1 MDEKNQWRCVVAS
14 SFVKQ
19 TNKLSTDSGSG
30 EAKLFVGS
38 KKNEKELLSF
48 FNDFSDDNNYYFE
61 KDDVVDYLKKVFLE
75 YKYNCFQ
82 VYKNVNEKK
91 YNENIDKL
99 SNEYRDKNKI
109 ELKLEVYSD
118 KNRVYVRS
126 NPEKEYKDNW
136 DFIVRQIA
144 LPKITQVVFEKLNN
158 TNFRLH
164 FCINAEKA
172 KDKDNGNVNEVTAD
186 NISGINRIYYGAPG
200 TGKSYNVSHKLIKK
214 YITDYNET
222 IGSEFVFRTTLYPDY
237 SYADFVGHVQP
248 TVKKDD
254 TNDSSEVT
262 YEFKPGIFT
271 SALYKAINNPLE
283 PVFLVLEELSRCDVS
298 SVFGDVFQLLDRE
311 ENGKSCYGIN
321 NDLMANFIYGNKDEK
336 IFIPNNLFIIGT
348 MNTSDQNVFV
358 MDTAFKRRFEW
369 KHISINDEI
378 ETAKKN
384 NNPEIQ
390 TGICNNFD
398 KDNWCNF
405 IRLLN
410 KYIINRKNGLGL
422 TEDKQIGPYFI
433 KFNNSDE
440 SRRREL
446 MSDKLLFYLW
456 EDCQS
461 ASFQSDNQLF
471 DESIN
476 SLAELIDTYK
486 EDKSSI
492 YSDEF
497 VNFYVN
503 ESSGSYKMN
512 EVEDDSK

>member
-1 MDEKNQWRCVVAS
+1 MDAKNQWSFGIAS

-19 TNKLSTDSGSG
+19 ANKLSTDRGSG

-38 KKNEKELLSF
+38 RKKEELLSF
-48 FNDFSDDNNYYFE
+48 FNNFSDDNNYYFE
-61 KDDVVDYLKKVFLE
+61 KNDVVDYLKKVFLE

-82 VYKNVNEKK
+82 TYKNVNEEK
-91 YNENIDKL
+91 YNENINKL
-99 SNEYRDKNKI
+99 SNEYRDKKKI
-109 ELKLEVYSD
+109 ELKLESYFDES
-118 KNRVYVRS
+118 RVYIRS
-126 NPEKEYKDNW
+126 NSEKEYKNNW

-144 LPKITQVVFEKLNN
+144 LPKITQVVFEKLND
-158 TNFRLH
+158 TDFRLRL
-164 FCINAEKA
+164 CIDVEKA
-172 KDKDNGNVNEVTAD
+172 KNNNKVNEITAE
-186 NISGINRIYYGAPG
+186 NIIGINRIYYGAPG
-200 TGKSYNVSHKLIKK
+200 TGKSYNVSHKLIRK
-214 YITDYNET
+214 YITDYNES

-254 TNDSSEVT
+254 TNDSNEVT

-271 SALYKAINNPLE
+271 SALFKAINNPSK

-321 NDLMANFIYGNKDEK
+321 NDLIANFIYGNKDEK

-369 KHISINDEI
+369 KHISIDDEI

-410 KYIINRKNGLGL
+410 KYIINRKNG
-422 TEDKQIGPYFI
+422 
-433 KFNNSDE
+433 
-440 SRRREL
+440 
-446 MSDKLLFYLW
+446 
-456 EDCQS
+456 
-461 ASFQSDNQLF
+461 
-471 DESIN
+471 
-476 SLAELIDTYK
+476 
-486 EDKSSI
+486 
-492 YSDEF
+492 
-497 VNFYVN
+497 
-503 ESSGSYKMN
+503 
-512 EVEDDSK
+512 